1 MQIDFRTITEPDNFV
16 TVPEGL
22 YLCRIAE
29 VRPGVARDGSER
41 WSLRLVV
48 DEGDHAGHTAAW
60 DSLTWSEKGVYRV
73 KRALEAFGFDVSGEA
88 CVEPGDLEG
97 IQVRARLVHTTW
109 EDPATGR
116 RQERMS
122 VPFLGYESAEEHASN
137 GEAASSSG
145 GVDRGSVA
153 VHDDSPF

>member
-29 VRPGVARDGSER
+29 VRSGVSRDGSER

-48 DEGDHAGHTAAW
+48 DEGDHTGHTAAW

-73 KRALEAFGFDVSGEA
+73 KRALEAFGFDVSGET

-109 EDPATGR
+109 EDPETGR
-116 RQERMS
+116 RQERMT
-122 VPFLGYESAEEHASN
+122 VPFLGYESAGEQASN
-137 GEAASSSG
+137 GETSGSRGAAERG
-145 GVDRGSVA
+145 GVA
-153 VHDDSPF
+153 VCDDSPF